1 VIEEVEIIE
10 EPSVIDA
17 ISAEMD
23 NRLDYLI
30 SEPVEEVAVEEA
42 EDEQKVE
49 PVIPTGKINV
59 EDIKEKKQNRGFSV
73 EIPKPNSNTIER
85 IGSNKIVKNGE
96 NNRVIFRRD

>member
-1 VIEEVEIIE
+1 
-10 EPSVIDA
+10 
-17 ISAEMD
+17 MD

-30 SEPVEEVAVEEA
+30 SDVKEETEPVIEEVIEPVIEEVAEE
-42 EDEQKVE
+42 KVE

-96 NNRVIFRRD
+96 NNRVIFKRD